1 MTTSKRRLHLGLVNL
16 LVKQFFEFWYFYLGA
31 FICLYLTHYI
41 QSELPFIA
49 KDLAD
54 KISTGATY
62 PVSKLFLLAV
72 GIVVF
77 RTSSRLL
84 FFYPA
89 RVLQKFLRF
98 EIVDL
103 LEKASPYRYKD
114 HSKGQIFQVIGSDL
128 EEVRALIGFAL
139 LQVANIIIALSVLV
153 PKLMSFNKG
162 IFIALTPVFVAF
174 IIFTIIVSKNKKFYR
189 LTQDLQGEV
198 QNFIIESYLG
208 KRTIKNF
215 HSESAFI
222 KLFKSHSM
230 KELINFYKAGQ
241 RVAISIPLV
250 PTGVGLS
257 LIWGAH
263 IIFQQDLGATSL
275 ILFSGFVFLFLEP
288 IMFLSWIGVVFTRSA
303 GAWSRVGELV
313 KDLRTE
319 SEMEEILKRDK
330 SFSQTDSSMNFS
342 FPYWDH
348 DFDLTFE
355 KNKMSI
361 LVGETGHGKT
371 EMILKIAQILQNQG
385 KNISFVAQ
393 DPYLYNGSIL
403 ENLKLGNELDEKKL
417 DLAYELL
424 NVFGLDYLASTRE
437 SLFGLVVGEDGKRLS
452 GGQAKRVSLV
462 KSLLTDAE
470 VILWD
475 DPFSSVDVV
484 LEKQILDKLSE
495 LNLLKD
501 KTLIISGHRYTTV
514 LLSDAVTLIE
524 KTKGL
529 VETLDVSKLDKESAV
544 YEHFKKQLI

>member
-1 MTTSKRRLHLGLVNL
+1 MTTTKRRLHLGLVNL
-16 LVKQFFEFWYFYLGA
+16 LTKQFFEFWYYYLGA
-31 FICLYLTHYI
+31 FVCLYLTHYI

-49 KDLAD
+49 KELAD
-54 KISTGATY
+54 TISTGKTY

-72 GIVVF
+72 GIVIF

-98 EIVDL
+98 EIVEL
-103 LEKASPYRYKD
+103 LEKASPYRYKE

-139 LQVANIIIALSVLV
+139 LQIANIVIALSVLV
-153 PKLMSFNKG
+153 PKLMSFNTD
-162 IFIALTPVFVAF
+162 IFVALTPVFVAF
-174 IIFTIIVSKNKKFYR
+174 LAFTFIVSKNKKLYR

-208 KRTIKNF
+208 KRTVKNF
-215 HSESAFI
+215 HAEKAFI
-222 KLFKSHSM
+222 DLFKSHSM

-250 PTGVGLS
+250 PTAVGLS

-263 IIFQQDLGATSL
+263 IIFAQDLGATSL

-303 GAWSRVGELV
+303 GAWARVRELV
-313 KDLRTE
+313 HDLSNK
-319 SEMEEILKRDK
+319 SEMEQALEKSEAFEEDDK
-330 SFSQTDSSMNFS
+330 QMRFQ
-342 FPYWDH
+342 FPYWDENLKFKV
-348 DFDLTFE
+348 DKGT
-355 KNKMSI
+355 MSI
-361 LVGETGHGKT
+361 VVGETGHGKT
-371 EMILKIAQILQNQG
+371 ELILKVAQILKNQG

-393 DPYLYNGSIL
+393 DPYLYNGTIL
-403 ENLKLGNELDEKKL
+403 ENLKLGNDLSEEKL
-417 DLAYELL
+417 NLAYELL
-424 NVFGLDYLASTRE
+424 KIFGLDYLANTRE

-484 LEKQILDKLSE
+484 LEKQILDKLTE

-501 KTLIISGHRYTTV
+501 KTVLLTGHRYTTV
-514 LLSDAVTLIE
+514 LLSDYVTLIE
-524 KTKGL
+524 KSEGL
-529 VETLDVSKLDKESAV
+529 VECIDVNDLDKESAI
-544 YEHFKKQLI
+544 YEHFKKQLV

>member
-1 MTTSKRRLHLGLVNL
+1 MTKPQRRLDQSLVQL
-16 LVKQFFEFWYFYLGA
+16 LTKQFREFWYYYLGA

-49 KDLAD
+49 KELAD
-54 KISTGATY
+54 TISTGKSY
-62 PVSKLFLLAV
+62 PVLNLFFLAV
-72 GIVVF
+72 GIIIF

-89 RVLQKFLRF
+89 RVLQKFLRL
-98 EIVDL
+98 EIVEL
-103 LEKASPYRYKD
+103 LEVASPYRYKD

-139 LQVANIIIALSVLV
+139 LQIANIVIALSVLV
-153 PKLMSFNKG
+153 PKLMSFNTE

-189 LTQDLQGEV
+189 KTQDLQGEV

-215 HSESAFI
+215 HAESAFI

-230 KELINFYKAGQ
+230 EELVNFYKAGQ

-263 IIFQQDLGATSL
+263 IIFSNDLGATSL

-303 GAWSRVGELV
+303 GAWARVRELV
-313 KDLRTE
+313 KDLTQE
-319 SEMEEILKRDK
+319 SEMEAKLKA
-330 SFSQTDSSMNFS
+330 TDAYVETENEYQFK
-342 FPYWDH
+342 FPYWDNG
-348 DFDLTFE
+348 FSLQLK

-361 LVGETGHGKT
+361 IVGETGHGKT
-371 EMILKIAQILQNQG
+371 EMLLKVAQILRNQG

-393 DPYLYNGSIL
+393 DPYLYNGTIF
-403 ENLKLGNELDEKKL
+403 ENLQLGNKLTDEQR
-417 DLAYELL
+417 DMAYELL
-424 NVFGLDYLASTRE
+424 TVFGLDYLAS
-437 SLFGLVVGEDGKRLS
+437 SKDALFNLVVGEDGKRLS
-452 GGQAKRVSLV
+452 GGQAKRVALV

-470 VILWD
+470 VIIWD

-484 LEKQILDKLSE
+484 LEKQILDKLANM
-495 LNLLKD
+495 NLLKD
-501 KTLIISGHRYTTV
+501 KTLLLTGHRYTTV
-514 LLSDAVTLIE
+514 LLSDSVTLIE
-524 KTKGL
+524 KSRGL
-529 VETLDVSKLDKESAV
+529 VENLQVNNLDKESEI
-544 YEHFKKQLI
+544 YEHFKKQLV